1 MRQGSYRIKSAI
13 TIAAFA
19 LIGLML
25 AQGGAGAQG
34 GGELTAQEKR
44 GKQIYLKGE
53 SEGGEIKAIFGS
65 GDPDLSASAFPCSN
79 CHGLRGEGSSEGGLQ
94 PPSLIWSKLTA
105 PGQSA
110 LTRQD
115 RAPYNETTLARAI
128 SSGISSSGGK
138 LHPGMPHYKM
148 SSEQMADLIAY
159 LKKIGK
165 DLDADPGLSEDTIK
179 VGAAL
184 PMTGPLARVGE
195 DVKQALGAYFA
206 EVNRQGGIYG
216 RKFELVVA
224 DSRGDAAGT
233 AEATRRLVEQD
244 RVFALVGSFEPS
256 ASDAANEFL
265 KRREVPLI
273 GPVTLSPRQ
282 PAVPNPYVFYLLP
295 SFADQS
301 RSLVDFVNSA
311 EMRPAGRPAPRLAV
325 VYGENDLDQDALSGL
340 KAQARIHST
349 EMVIEQS
356 YKAGNYSP
364 SALVKALVD
373 KKPDYVFF
381 FGSGENFTAFANEM
395 DRVKL
400 NAGLLSSAVMIGRA
414 VFSLPPALT
423 ARTYLSFPSSLPD
436 RDDYAEFIS
445 VMQKSNAQLR
455 STGFQ
460 TVAYAAAK
468 IFVEAVRSSTRQLN
482 RADVIRA
489 LEQLRDYSTG
499 VIPPVTFSPNRR
511 TGARGSY
518 IVKIDLDKKQYVP
531 VSDRIVPKPGNQ

>member
-1 MRQGSYRIKSAI
+1 L
-13 TIAAFA
+13 AAFA
-19 LIGLML
+19 LIGLLL
-25 AQGGAGAQG
+25 AGGRTGAQVA
-34 GGELTAQEKR
+34 GELTPQERR

-53 SEGGEIKAIFGS
+53 SEGGEIKAILGT
-65 GDPDLSASAFPCSN
+65 GDLELSAGAFPCAN

-94 PPSLIWSKLTA
+94 PPSLVWSKLTA
-105 PGQSA
+105 AGQSA
-110 LTRQD
+110 LTRQE
-115 RAPYNETTLARAI
+115 RGPYNETTLARAI
-128 SSGISSSGGK
+128 ASGVNPNGGK

-148 SSEQMADLIAY
+148 TGQQMADLIAY
-159 LKKIGK
+159 LKKLGK
-165 DLDADPGLSEDTIK
+165 ELDADPGLSEDAIK

-184 PMTGPLARVGE
+184 PMTGPLARIGE

-206 EVNRQGGIYG
+206 EVNRQGGVYG

-224 DSRGDAAGT
+224 DSHGDAAGT

-244 RVFALVGSFEPS
+244 RVFVLVGSFEPA

-301 RSLVDFVNSA
+301 RSLVNFVNSGG
-311 EMRPAGRPAPRLAV
+311 MRPAGRPAPRLAV
-325 VYGENDLDQDALSGL
+325 VYAENDLDQDALSGL
-340 KAQARIHST
+340 KAEAGVHSI
-349 EMVIEQS
+349 EVVAEQS
-356 YKAGNYSP
+356 YKTGHLSAP
-364 SALVKALVD
+364 ALVKALAE

-381 FGSGENFTAFANEM
+381 FGSGEDFTAFATEM
-395 DRVKL
+395 DRAKL

-414 VFSLPPALT
+414 AFNLPPALT
-423 ARTYLSFPSSLPD
+423 AKTFLSFPASMPS
-436 RDDYAEFIS
+436 RDDYTEFIS
-445 VMQKSNAQLR
+445 VMQKSNAPLR
-455 STGFQ
+455 NTGFQ

-482 RADVIRA
+482 RADLIKA

-511 TGARGSY
+511 TGASGSY
-518 IVKIDLDKKQYVP
+518 IVKVDLDKKQYVP
-531 VSDRIVPKPGNQ
+531 VSDRIVPKTGNQ